1 MIRACIFIL
10 VVCWVPRIYELMA
23 YIKFRKTLT
32 SFSVST
38 YLFWVSKF
46 VCIRPFLFSHRSQR
60 LLPLS
65 LACFVSACHLVLVF
79 SALSFQVHWS
89 FFNIESAV
97 NSSSE
102 FFISCFLFL
111 WVAFD
116 SCLCFPSFLIAF
128 VFLFKSL
135 GILLMTILWSDYLLI
150 LSSPSLLSQFHL
162 IDFPLGSESPF
173 PHGYYV

>member
-1 MIRACIFIL
+1 MYIYPCGLLSSSDLWVNGLHKIQKNFDKFFRLYLSVLSLQIR
-10 VVCWVPRIYELMA
+10 VYQ
-23 YIKFRKTLT
+23 TL
-32 SFSVST
+32 SVFSQVT
-38 YLFWVSKF
+38 EA
-46 VCIRPFLFSHRSQR
+46 P
-60 LLPLS
+60 PLS

-135 GILLMTILWSDYLLI
+135 GILLMTILWRDYLLI